1 MSVTTVIT
9 DSIVMTTTASATDTQ
24 TVTAKLAAATI
35 DVDFAKCDCCGLTEE
50 CTLAYIERIRERYQ
64 GKWICGLCAEAV
76 KDEVFRSK
84 RLISTEEA
92 MSRHFNF
99 CSKFRSS
106 GPPPDATGHL
116 ISAVRHILKKSLD
129 SPKSMLRSVPCSPTE
144 SARVGGGLTRSESC
158 IPSLNFV
165 DSAGLHGV
173 EGESERQSLDIGTET
188 DSALVVE
195 VDSAVSFEFRQGHR

>member
-9 DSIVMTTTASATDTQ
+9 DSIVMTTSTTTAAATDTQ
-24 TVTAKLAAATI
+24 TVTAKLAAA

-76 KDEVFRSK
+76 KDEVVRSK

-92 MSRHFNF
+92 MSRHINF
-99 CSKFRSS
+99 CNKFRSS

-116 ISAVRHILKKSLD
+116 ISAVRHILRKSLD
-129 SPKSMLRSVPCSPTE
+129 SPKSLLRSVPCSPTE
-144 SARVGGGLTRSESC
+144 SARLVGGLTRSESC

-165 DSAGLHGV
+165 DSAGLHSV
-173 EGESERQSLDIGTET
+173 EGESE
-188 DSALVVE
+188 
-195 VDSAVSFEFRQGHR
+195 